1 MRDDIR
7 LLLDVQQYDQGI
19 TAEKARQ
26 KSLRETLTE
35 HTEAV
40 EYAKKKVENA
50 EAELH
55 ELKKEV
61 DRIGLEIKEKEGQIQ
76 KDQDSLKQLSSNKEY
91 KAMLTQIETD
101 RADLSVLEDEGLEA
115 MTKVDQ
121 KQADNKKVDEAL
133 KDAEADLK
141 EEEAEVEK
149 RVASSQEKVVELE
162 AKRKE
167 LVSGV
172 DPELLAL
179 YEKLAGRGD
188 GRVVVSSRG
197 GTCAGCN
204 ITLRAQMVSELMADN
219 NEIICCTSCGRI
231 LYLDN
236 EQEED

>member
-1 MRDDIR
+1 MRNDIR
-7 LLLDVQQYDQGI
+7 LLLDVQQYDQDI
-19 TAEKARQ
+19 AAEKARQ

-40 EYAKKKVENA
+40 EDAKKRVEDA

-61 DRIGLEIKEKEGQIQ
+61 DRIGLEIKGKEEQVQ

-91 KAMLTQIETD
+91 KAMLTQIEKD
-101 RADLSVLEDEGLEA
+101 RADLSVLEDEALEA

-121 KQADNKKVDEAL
+121 KQVDNKRVDEAL

-149 RVASSQEKVVELE
+149 RVASSQEKVVGLE

-167 LVSGV
+167 LASGV
-172 DPELLAL
+172 DPELLGQ
-179 YEKLAGRGD
+179 YNRLAGRGD
-188 GRVVVSSRG
+188 GRVVVSARG
-197 GTCAGCN
+197 GSCAGCN
-204 ITLRAQMVSELMADN
+204 ITLRAQMVSELMAD

-236 EQEED
+236 EQEEE